1 MRRGRFANIATNRAR
16 PGERRRRTARPIIP
30 PGAIAQLAERRTRI
44 AEVESSSLFRS
55 TTPGSTT
62 PVRLLAVVLVTVQDG
77 RRSVRAGIGRCRP
90 WIVGVH
96 EGFLDVRK
104 GRADLVA

>member
-16 PGERRRRTARPIIP
+16 PGERRRRTAGPIIP

-55 TTPGSTT
+55 TTP
-62 PVRLLAVVLVTVQDG
+62 PEAELVAVVLVPVHDG
-77 RRSVRAGIGRCRP
+77 SGSVRAGVGARRP
-90 WIVGVH
+90 RIAGVGH
-96 EGFLDVRK
+96 RLLDVLQR
-104 GRADLVA
+104 RQ